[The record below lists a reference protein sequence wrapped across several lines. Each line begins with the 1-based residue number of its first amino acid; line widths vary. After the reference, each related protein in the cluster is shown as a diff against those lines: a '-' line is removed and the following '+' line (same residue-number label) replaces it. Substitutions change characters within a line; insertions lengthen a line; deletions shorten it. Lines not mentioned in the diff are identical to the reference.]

1 MSFMSPKEMKTTT
14 MKPLHVNPLK
24 LSQPMGATLAFLG
37 IKNCMPLMHGAQG
50 CASFTKVLF
59 TRHFNDPIAIQT
71 TAVNDITAVID
82 GGDKGISEAVE
93 NITKKVTPAL
103 VGLFTT
109 GMTETK
115 GDDIKGATLLLKE
128 KQKMVYVHTPDFEGG
143 LESGWALSV
152 QNIIAQLVRP
162 ATHMTKNKVVVIPNV
177 NMSPIEV
184 EKLKEALELLELDVY
199 ALPDLSDS
207 LDGHLGVKQGALSGG
222 GIEVRDIEALGDA
235 GLILSIG
242 RSVKKCGDTFL
253 EKNPHTTHLH
263 FDSLTGLEACDDF
276 YAQLM
281 AYLGVKSVPN
291 VVKRWRARLQDVL
304 LDTHFSLGKAK
315 IIVADEPDNAY
326 GITKALSEAG
336 AKCENFIS
344 QRSEIMEAFTCN
356 VHVGDF
362 EDVERILPEFDMLI
376 ANFHAERLAHTH
388 HKALLVRGFPN
399 YEQVGVALRHT
410 ILYEGSCAFLCEVA
424 NLLVHHK
431 SSHH

>member
-1 MSFMSPKEMKTTT
+1 MNLKELRTTS

-93 NITKKVTPAL
+93 NITKKVTPDL

-143 LESGWALSV
+143 LESGWSLSV
-152 QNIIAQLVRP
+152 QNIITQLIEPTTQIR
-162 ATHMTKNKVVVIPNV
+162 KDKVLVIPNV
-177 NMSPIEV
+177 NLSPIEV
-184 EKLKEALELLELDVY
+184 EKLKEALELMDFDVL

-207 LDGHLGVKQGALSGG
+207 LDGHLGVKQGALSSG
-222 GIEVRDIEALGDA
+222 GISVSEIEKLGDA
-235 GLILSIG
+235 GLVMSIG
-242 RSVKKCGDTFL
+242 RSVRKCGEIFH
-253 EKNPHTTHLH
+253 EKFPQSTHLH
-263 FDSLTGLEACDDF
+263 FDSLIGLEACDAF
-276 YAQLM
+276 YAQVLN
-281 AYLGVKSVPN
+281 YLGSKSVPS

-304 LDTHFSLGKAK
+304 LDTHFTLGKAK
-315 IIVADEPDNAY
+315 IVIADEPDSVY
-326 GITKALSEAG
+326 GITKALQEVGASVEA
-336 AKCENFIS
+336 FIS
-344 QRSEIMEAFTCN
+344 QRSEIQESFTCN
-356 VHVGDF
+356 VHIGDF
-362 EDVERILPEFDMLI
+362 EDVEALLPQMDMII
-376 ANFHAERLAHTH
+376 ANFHAERLAHKH
-388 HKALLVRGFPN
+388 HKALLIRGFPN
-399 YEQVGVALRHT
+399 YEQVGIGLRHN
-410 ILYEGSCAFLCEVA
+410 ILYEGSCAFLCEVN
-424 NLLVHHK
+424 NLLGHQ
-431 SSHH
+431 

>member
-1 MSFMSPKEMKTTT
+1 MNLKELKTMS

-93 NITKKVTPAL
+93 NITKKVTPDL

-143 LESGWALSV
+143 LESGWSLSV
-152 QNIIAQLVRP
+152 QNIITQLIEPTTQV
-162 ATHMTKNKVVVIPNV
+162 KKDKVLLIPNV
-177 NMSPIEV
+177 NLSPIEV
-184 EKLKEALELLELDVY
+184 EKLKEALELLDLVVF

-207 LDGHLGVKQGALSGG
+207 LDGHLGVKQGALSSG
-222 GIEVRDIEALGDA
+222 GISVSDIEKLGNA
-235 GLILSIG
+235 GAVITIG
-242 RSVKKCGDTFL
+242 RSVKKCGEIFN
-253 EKNPHTTHLH
+253 EKFPQSTHLY
-263 FDSLTGLEACDDF
+263 FDSLMGLEASDDF
-276 YAQLM
+276 YAKLL
-281 AYLGVKSVPN
+281 AYMDEKSVPT

-315 IIVADEPDNAY
+315 IIIADEPDSAY
-326 GITKALSEAG
+326 AISKALREAG
-336 AKCENFIS
+336 GTCEAYIA
-344 QRSEIMEAFTCN
+344 QRSEVQEAFTCK
-356 VHVGDF
+356 VIIGDF
-362 EDVERILPEFDMLI
+362 EEVEKVLPAADMLI
-376 ANFHAERLAHTH
+376 TNYHGERLAHKH
-388 HKALLVRGFPN
+388 HKALLIRGFPN
-399 YEQVGVALRHT
+399 YEQVGIGLRHN
-410 ILYEGSCAFLCEVA
+410 ILYEGSCAFLCEVN
-424 NLLVHHK
+424 NLLGHH
-431 SSHH
+431 

>member
-1 MSFMSPKEMKTTT
+1 MNLKELRTTS

-93 NITKKVTPAL
+93 NITKKVTPDL

-143 LESGWALSV
+143 LESGWSLSV
-152 QNIIAQLVRP
+152 QNIISQLIAP
-162 ATHMTKNKVVVIPNV
+162 TTHIRKDKVLLIPNV
-177 NMSPIEV
+177 NFSPIEV
-184 EKLKEALELLELDVY
+184 EKLKEALELMDFDVL

-207 LDGHLGVKQGALSGG
+207 LDGHLGVKQGALSSG
-222 GIEVRDIEALGDA
+222 GISVSEIEKLGDA
-235 GLILSIG
+235 GLVMSIG
-242 RSVKKCGDTFL
+242 RSVRKCGEIFH
-253 EKNPHTTHLH
+253 EKFPQSTHLH
-263 FDSLTGLEACDDF
+263 FDSLIGLEACDVF
-276 YAQLM
+276 YAQVLN
-281 AYLGVKSVPN
+281 YLGSKSVPS

-304 LDTHFSLGKAK
+304 LDTHFTLGKAK
-315 IIVADEPDNAY
+315 IVIADEPDSVY
-326 GITKALSEAG
+326 GMSKALQEVGASVEA
-336 AKCENFIS
+336 FIA
-344 QRSEIMEAFTCN
+344 QRSEIQEAFACS
-356 VHVGDF
+356 VRIGDF
-362 EDVERILPEFDMLI
+362 EDVEALLPQMDMII
-376 ANFHAERLAHTH
+376 ANFHAERLAHKH
-388 HKALLVRGFPN
+388 HKALLIRGFPN
-399 YEQVGVALRHT
+399 YEQVGIGLRHN
-410 ILYEGSCAFLCEVA
+410 ILYEGSCAFLCEVN
-424 NLLVHHK
+424 NLLGHQ
-431 SSHH
+431 